1 MFFFISFFPFHFA
14 YFVVWFYL
22 LPIFA
27 SLHFNPIVNVLFFSR
42 CVSVCVCIMHIL
54 SSVSIFSFEKNIVFI
69 WSLVFITII
78 TKRLVGGIFF
88 CFPLVSLFGSC
99 GSSGGGCD
107 VHVLKI
113 AEKKE
118 TFLRSLFTKDKRKTI
133 LKKAPP
139 LFLIWF
145 ECVKFPL
152 RNAVSILFLSIF
164 IYKTFKSQ
172 TWKEKKELVVQLS
185 HRTNRMQ
192 WSLDKRYIVL
202 SENLPF
208 IQLVG
213 RENFQSHKRPKRSEQ
228 KNPYNDHVVHKKY
241 STSFH
246 W

>member
-1 MFFFISFFPFHFA
+1 MKLYNSAILTLFTWNVFLCFFFISFFPFHFA

-113 AEKKE
+113 AEKKKHFCVHYLQKTNE
-118 TFLRSLFTKDKRKTI
+118 KQYWKRHHHCFSFDLNALNSHWEMPSLYFFSLFSFTKRLNLKRG
-133 LKKAPP
+133 KKKKSWWFNSLIAPT
-139 LFLIWF
+139 
-145 ECVKFPL
+145 EC
-152 RNAVSILFLSIF
+152 
-164 IYKTFKSQ
+164 
-172 TWKEKKELVVQLS
+172 
-185 HRTNRMQ
+185 
-192 WSLDKRYIVL
+192 
-202 SENLPF
+202 
-208 IQLVG
+208 
-213 RENFQSHKRPKRSEQ
+213 
-228 KNPYNDHVVHKKY
+228 NDR
-241 STSFH
+241 
-246 W
+246 